1 MEELDLMAMDF
12 SSIDDFIDNNPL
24 ELLEKAAKGSD
35 EKLETVPEKTEKYIV
50 ELDALSPNNAPK
62 EPVKTEVKKEELN
75 TASINTVEVS
85 DEFGAV
91 GSPGKVFVPGAKRQ
105 TKAKT
110 ATKAPAKKDVPTR
123 ELQEAE
129 ITTFLDGVK
138 NPFIEDVTVSE
149 KPKAKQATIDD
160 LFEDIIIETSKTKE
174 ESKAEVKEEPKVE
187 TKAEVKKEVKE
198 EVKEEPKVE
207 TKEEPKI
214 EAKSEAKEE
223 AKEEVKEE
231 VKLEEKPKKATRKRQ
246 TKKETVKEEQKEEEV
261 DEILSEEDIKELR
274 TTLRQIVRKE
284 LRLAIKDAF
293 KDLSEEF

>member
-1 MEELDLMAMDF
+1 MEELDLMALDF
-12 SSIDDFIDNNPL
+12 SSIDDIIDSNPL
-24 ELLEKAAKGSD
+24 ELLEKAAKASE
-35 EKLETVPEKTEKYIV
+35 EKEVESVPEKTEKYIV
-50 ELDALSPNNAPK
+50 ELDALTPNNKPK

-75 TASINTVEVS
+75 TASINTPDVS
-85 DEFGAV
+85 DEYGAV

-110 ATKAPAKKDVPTR
+110 ATKATTKKDVPTK

-129 ITTFLDGVK
+129 IATFLDRVK
-138 NPFIEDVTVSE
+138 NPFIEDVTVNE

-160 LFEDIIIETSKTKE
+160 LFEDIIIETSKAKAETKE
-174 ESKAEVKEEPKVE
+174 AVIEVAKVEEPVAKVEEVKVEEPVSKEEPKVEVKAEVKEEPKS
-187 TKAEVKKEVKE
+187 
-198 EVKEEPKVE
+198 EEPIAKV
-207 TKEEPKI
+207 
-214 EAKSEAKEE
+214 
-223 AKEEVKEE
+223 
-231 VKLEEKPKKATRKRQ
+231 EEKPKKATRKRQ
-246 TKKETVKEEQKEEEV
+246 TKKETVKEEEV

>member
-1 MEELDLMAMDF
+1 MEELDLMALDF
-12 SSIDDFIDNNPL
+12 SSIDDIIDSNPL
-24 ELLEKAAKGSD
+24 ELLEKAAKASE
-35 EKLETVPEKTEKYIV
+35 EKEVESVLEKTEKYIV
-50 ELDALSPNNAPK
+50 ELDALTPNNKPK

-75 TASINTVEVS
+75 TASINTHDVS
-85 DEFGAV
+85 DEYGAV

-110 ATKAPAKKDVPTR
+110 ATKAPTKKDVPTK

-129 ITTFLDGVK
+129 IATFLDSVK
-138 NPFIEDVTVSE
+138 NPFIEDVTVNQ

-160 LFEDIIIETSKTKE
+160 LFEDIIIETSKAENKEAVIEVAKVEEVKVEEPVSKE
-174 ESKAEVKEEPKVE
+174 EPKVELKAEVKEEPK
-187 TKAEVKKEVKE
+187 AEEAIA
-198 EVKEEPKVE
+198 KV
-207 TKEEPKI
+207 
-214 EAKSEAKEE
+214 EE
-223 AKEEVKEE
+223 AKV
-231 VKLEEKPKKATRKRQ
+231 EEKPKKTTRKRQ
-246 TKKETVKEEQKEEEV
+246 TKKETVKEEEV

>member
-1 MEELDLMAMDF
+1 MNELDLMALDF
-12 SSIDDFIDNNPL
+12 SSIDDIIDSNPL
-24 ELLEKAAKGSD
+24 ELLEKAAKASE
-35 EKLETVPEKTEKYIV
+35 EKEVESIQEKTEKYIV
-50 ELDALSPNNAPK
+50 ELDALTPNNKPK

-75 TASINTVEVS
+75 TATINTPEVS
-85 DEFGAV
+85 DEYEAV

-110 ATKAPAKKDVPTR
+110 ATKATAKKQVPNQ

-129 ITTFLDGVK
+129 VATFLDGVK
-138 NPFIEDVTVSE
+138 NPFTDESVES

-160 LFEDIIIETSKTKE
+160 LFEDIIIETSKA
-174 ESKAEVKEEPKVE
+174 KAENKEAVVEEAVVEEVKVEEQVAIEEPKVEVKAEPKVE
-187 TKAEVKKEVKE
+187 TKV
-198 EVKEEPKVE
+198 EEPVVEAEESKV
-207 TKEEPKI
+207 
-214 EAKSEAKEE
+214 
-223 AKEEVKEE
+223 
-231 VKLEEKPKKATRKRQ
+231 EEKPKKTTRKRQ
-246 TKKETVKEEQKEEEV
+246 TKKETVKEEEV

>member
-1 MEELDLMAMDF
+1 MEELDLMALDF
-12 SSIDDFIDNNPL
+12 SSIDDIIDSNPL
-24 ELLEKAAKGSD
+24 ELLEKAAKASE
-35 EKLETVPEKTEKYIV
+35 EKEVDSVPEKTEKYIV
-50 ELDALSPNNAPK
+50 ELDALTPNNKPK

-75 TASINTVEVS
+75 TASINTPEIS
-85 DEFGAV
+85 DEYGAV

-110 ATKAPAKKDVPTR
+110 PTKKQVPNQ

-129 ITTFLDGVK
+129 VATFLDGVK
-138 NPFIEDVTVSE
+138 NPFTDEVVES

-160 LFEDIIIETSKTKE
+160 LFEDIIIETSKAKKETKE
-174 ESKAEVKEEPKVE
+174 TVVEEVKVEEPEAKEEPKVEVKEEPK
-187 TKAEVKKEVKE
+187 
-198 EVKEEPKVE
+198 
-207 TKEEPKI
+207 
-214 EAKSEAKEE
+214 EAVKEE
-223 AKEEVKEE
+223 AKEEPKVDVKADVKEE
-231 VKLEEKPKKATRKRQ
+231 AKVEEKPKKATRKRQ
-246 TKKETVKEEQKEEEV
+246 TKKETVKEEEV

>member
-1 MEELDLMAMDF
+1 MEELDLMALDF
-12 SSIDDFIDNNPL
+12 SSIDDIIDNNPL
-24 ELLEKAAKGSD
+24 ELLEKAAKASE
-35 EKLETVPEKTEKYIV
+35 EKEVDSVPEKTEKYIV
-50 ELDALSPNNAPK
+50 ELDALTPNNKPK

-75 TASINTVEVS
+75 TASINTPEIS
-85 DEFGAV
+85 DEYGAV

-110 ATKAPAKKDVPTR
+110 PTKKQVPNQ

-129 ITTFLDGVK
+129 VATFLDGVK
-138 NPFIEDVTVSE
+138 NPFTDEVVES

-160 LFEDIIIETSKTKE
+160 LFEDIIIETSKAKKETKE
-174 ESKAEVKEEPKVE
+174 TVVEEVKVEEPEAKEEPKVEVKEEPK
-187 TKAEVKKEVKE
+187 
-198 EVKEEPKVE
+198 
-207 TKEEPKI
+207 
-214 EAKSEAKEE
+214 EAVKEE
-223 AKEEVKEE
+223 AKEEPKVDVKADIKEE
-231 VKLEEKPKKATRKRQ
+231 AKVEEKPKKATRKRQ
-246 TKKETVKEEQKEEEV
+246 TKKETVKEEEV

>member
-1 MEELDLMAMDF
+1 MEELDLMALDF
-12 SSIDDFIDNNPL
+12 SSIDDIIDSNPL
-24 ELLEKAAKGSD
+24 ELLEKAAKASE
-35 EKLETVPEKTEKYIV
+35 EKEVDSVPEKTEKYIV
-50 ELDALSPNNAPK
+50 ELDALTPNNKPK

-75 TASINTVEVS
+75 TASINTPEIS
-85 DEFGAV
+85 DEYGAV

-110 ATKAPAKKDVPTR
+110 PTKKQVPNQ

-129 ITTFLDGVK
+129 VATFLDGVK
-138 NPFIEDVTVSE
+138 NPFTDEVVES

-160 LFEDIIIETSKTKE
+160 LFEDIIIETSKAKKETKE
-174 ESKAEVKEEPKVE
+174 TVVEEVKVEEPEAKEEPK
-187 TKAEVKKEVKE
+187 
-198 EVKEEPKVE
+198 EEPKE
-207 TKEEPKI
+207 TV
-214 EAKSEAKEE
+214 KEE
-223 AKEEVKEE
+223 AKV
-231 VKLEEKPKKATRKRQ
+231 EEKPKKTTRKRQ

>member
-1 MEELDLMAMDF
+1 MEELDLMALDF
-12 SSIDDFIDNNPL
+12 SSIDDIIDSNPL
-24 ELLEKAAKGSD
+24 ELLEKAAKASE
-35 EKLETVPEKTEKYIV
+35 EKEVESVLEKTEKYIV
-50 ELDALSPNNAPK
+50 ELDALTPNNKPK

-75 TASINTVEVS
+75 IASINTPDVS
-85 DEFGAV
+85 DEYGAV

-110 ATKAPAKKDVPTR
+110 ATKAPTKKQVPNQ

-129 ITTFLDGVK
+129 IATFLDGVK
-138 NPFIEDVTVSE
+138 NPFTDEVVES

-160 LFEDIIIETSKTKE
+160 LFEDIIIETSKAKAETKE
-174 ESKAEVKEEPKVE
+174 AVVVEKVKVEEVKAKEPVAKEEPKVEVKAEVKEEPK
-187 TKAEVKKEVKE
+187 AE
-198 EVKEEPKVE
+198 
-207 TKEEPKI
+207 I
-214 EAKSEAKEE
+214 KEE
-223 AKEEVKEE
+223 AKI
-231 VKLEEKPKKATRKRQ
+231 EEKPKKTTRKRQ
-246 TKKETVKEEQKEEEV
+246 TKKETVKEEEV

>member
-1 MEELDLMAMDF
+1 MEELDLMALDF
-12 SSIDDFIDNNPL
+12 SSIDDIIDNNPL
-24 ELLEKAAKGSD
+24 ELLEKAAKASE
-35 EKLETVPEKTEKYIV
+35 EKEMESVREKTEKYIV
-50 ELDALSPNNAPK
+50 ELDALTPNNKPK

-75 TASINTVEVS
+75 TASINTPDVS
-85 DEFGAV
+85 DEYGAV

-110 ATKAPAKKDVPTR
+110 ATKAPTKKDVPTK

-129 ITTFLDGVK
+129 IATFLDGVK
-138 NPFIEDVTVSE
+138 NPFTDEVVES

-160 LFEDIIIETSKTKE
+160 LFEDIIIETSKAETKEAVVEEVKVEEQVAKIEEVKVEEPVAKEEPKVEVKTEVKE
-174 ESKAEVKEEPKVE
+174 ESKAE
-187 TKAEVKKEVKE
+187 
-198 EVKEEPKVE
+198 
-207 TKEEPKI
+207 I
-214 EAKSEAKEE
+214 KEE
-223 AKEEVKEE
+223 AKI
-231 VKLEEKPKKATRKRQ
+231 EEKPKKTTRKRQ
-246 TKKETVKEEQKEEEV
+246 TKKESIKEEEV

>member
-1 MEELDLMAMDF
+1 MEELDLMALDF
-12 SSIDDFIDNNPL
+12 SSIDDIIDSNPL
-24 ELLEKAAKGSD
+24 ELLEKAAKASE
-35 EKLETVPEKTEKYIV
+35 EKEVESVLEKTEKYIV
-50 ELDALSPNNAPK
+50 ELDALTPNNKPK

-75 TASINTVEVS
+75 TASINTHDVS
-85 DEFGAV
+85 DEYGAV

-110 ATKAPAKKDVPTR
+110 ATKAPTKKDVPTK

-129 ITTFLDGVK
+129 IATFLDGVK
-138 NPFIEDVTVSE
+138 NPFTDEVVES

-160 LFEDIIIETSKTKE
+160 LFEDIIIETSKAKAETKE
-174 ESKAEVKEEPKVE
+174 AVVEEVKVEKQVAKIEEVKVEEPVAKEEPKVEVKTEVKEEPK
-187 TKAEVKKEVKE
+187 AE
-198 EVKEEPKVE
+198 
-207 TKEEPKI
+207 I
-214 EAKSEAKEE
+214 KEE
-223 AKEEVKEE
+223 AKI
-231 VKLEEKPKKATRKRQ
+231 EEKPKKTTRKRQ
-246 TKKETVKEEQKEEEV
+246 TKKESIKEEEV

>member
-1 MEELDLMAMDF
+1 MEELDLMALDF
-12 SSIDDFIDNNPL
+12 SSIDDIIDSNPL
-24 ELLEKAAKGSD
+24 ELLEKAAKASE
-35 EKLETVPEKTEKYIV
+35 EKEVDSVPEKTEKYIV
-50 ELDALSPNNAPK
+50 ELDALTPNNKPK

-75 TASINTVEVS
+75 TASINTPEIS
-85 DEFGAV
+85 DEYGAV

-110 ATKAPAKKDVPTR
+110 PTKKQVPNQ

-129 ITTFLDGVK
+129 VATFLDGVK
-138 NPFIEDVTVSE
+138 NPFTDEVVES

-160 LFEDIIIETSKTKE
+160 LFEDIIIETSKAKKETKE
-174 ESKAEVKEEPKVE
+174 TVVEEVKVEEPEAKEEPKVEVKEEPK
-187 TKAEVKKEVKE
+187 
-198 EVKEEPKVE
+198 
-207 TKEEPKI
+207 
-214 EAKSEAKEE
+214 EAVKEE
-223 AKEEVKEE
+223 AKEEPKVDVKADVKEE
-231 VKLEEKPKKATRKRQ
+231 AKVEEKPKKTTRKRQ
-246 TKKETVKEEQKEEEV
+246 TKKETVKEEEV

>member
-1 MEELDLMAMDF
+1 MEELDLMALDF
-12 SSIDDFIDNNPL
+12 SSIDDIIDSNPL
-24 ELLEKAAKGSD
+24 ELLEKAAKASE
-35 EKLETVPEKTEKYIV
+35 EKEVDSVPEKTEKYIV
-50 ELDALSPNNAPK
+50 ELDALTPNNKPK

-75 TASINTVEVS
+75 TASINTPEIS
-85 DEFGAV
+85 DEYGAV

-110 ATKAPAKKDVPTR
+110 PTKKQVPNQ

-129 ITTFLDGVK
+129 VATFLDGVK
-138 NPFIEDVTVSE
+138 NPFTDEVVES

-160 LFEDIIIETSKTKE
+160 LFEDIIIETAKAKKETKE
-174 ESKAEVKEEPKVE
+174 TVVEEVKVEEPEAKEEPKVE
-187 TKAEVKKEVKE
+187 IKEEPKEAVKE
-198 EVKEEPKVE
+198 EAKEEPKVE
-207 TKEEPKI
+207 VK
-214 EAKSEAKEE
+214 ADVKEE
-223 AKEEVKEE
+223 AKV
-231 VKLEEKPKKATRKRQ
+231 EEKPKKATRKRQ
-246 TKKETVKEEQKEEEV
+246 TKKETVKEEEV

>member
-1 MEELDLMAMDF
+1 MEELDLMALDF
-12 SSIDDFIDNNPL
+12 SSIDDIINSNPL
-24 ELLEKAAKGSD
+24 ELLEKAAKASE
-35 EKLETVPEKTEKYIV
+35 EKEVDSVPEKTEKYIV
-50 ELDALSPNNAPK
+50 ELDALTPNNKPK

-75 TASINTVEVS
+75 TASINTPEIS
-85 DEFGAV
+85 DEYGAV

-110 ATKAPAKKDVPTR
+110 PTKKQVPNQ

-129 ITTFLDGVK
+129 VATFLDGVK
-138 NPFIEDVTVSE
+138 NPFTDEVVES

-160 LFEDIIIETSKTKE
+160 LFEDIIIETSKAKKETKE
-174 ESKAEVKEEPKVE
+174 TVVEEVKVEEPEAKEEPKVE
-187 TKAEVKKEVKE
+187 IKEEPKEAVKE
-198 EVKEEPKVE
+198 EAKEEPKVE
-207 TKEEPKI
+207 VK
-214 EAKSEAKEE
+214 ADVKEE
-223 AKEEVKEE
+223 AKV
-231 VKLEEKPKKATRKRQ
+231 EEKPKKATRKRQ
-246 TKKETVKEEQKEEEV
+246 TKKETVKEEEV

>member
-1 MEELDLMAMDF
+1 MEELDLMALDF
-12 SSIDDFIDNNPL
+12 SSIDDIIDSNPL
-24 ELLEKAAKGSD
+24 ELLEKAAKASE
-35 EKLETVPEKTEKYIV
+35 EKEVDSVPEKTEKYIV
-50 ELDALSPNNAPK
+50 ELDALTPNNKPK

-75 TASINTVEVS
+75 TASINTPEIS
-85 DEFGAV
+85 DEYGAV

-110 ATKAPAKKDVPTR
+110 PTKKQVPNQ

-129 ITTFLDGVK
+129 VATFLDGVK
-138 NPFIEDVTVSE
+138 NPFTDEVVES

-160 LFEDIIIETSKTKE
+160 LFEDIIIETSKAKKETKE
-174 ESKAEVKEEPKVE
+174 TVVEEVKVEEPEAKEEPK
-187 TKAEVKKEVKE
+187 
-198 EVKEEPKVE
+198 
-207 TKEEPKI
+207 
-214 EAKSEAKEE
+214 EAVKEE
-223 AKEEVKEE
+223 AKEEPKVDVKADVKEE
-231 VKLEEKPKKATRKRQ
+231 AKVEEKPKKATRKRQ
-246 TKKETVKEEQKEEEV
+246 TKKETVKEEEV

>member
-1 MEELDLMAMDF
+1 MEELDLMALDF
-12 SSIDDFIDNNPL
+12 SSIDDIIDSNPL
-24 ELLEKAAKGSD
+24 ELLEKAAKASE
-35 EKLETVPEKTEKYIV
+35 EKEVESVPEKTEKYIV
-50 ELDALSPNNAPK
+50 ELDALTPNNKPK

-75 TASINTVEVS
+75 IASINTPDVS
-85 DEFGAV
+85 DEYGAV

-110 ATKAPAKKDVPTR
+110 ATKAPTKKDVPTK

-129 ITTFLDGVK
+129 IATFLDGVK
-138 NPFIEDVTVSE
+138 NPFTDEVVES

-160 LFEDIIIETSKTKE
+160 LFEDIIIETSKAKAETKE
-174 ESKAEVKEEPKVE
+174 AVVEEVKVEEPVAKVEEVKVEKPAAKEEPEVEVKEEPKE
-187 TKAEVKKEVKE
+187 EPKPDVKE
-198 EVKEEPKVE
+198 E
-207 TKEEPKI
+207 
-214 EAKSEAKEE
+214 A
-223 AKEEVKEE
+223 
-231 VKLEEKPKKATRKRQ
+231 KLEEKPKKTTRKRQ
-246 TKKETVKEEQKEEEV
+246 TKKETVKEEEV

>member
-1 MEELDLMAMDF
+1 MEELDLMALDF
-12 SSIDDFIDNNPL
+12 SSIDDIIDSNPL
-24 ELLEKAAKGSD
+24 ELLEKAAKASE
-35 EKLETVPEKTEKYIV
+35 EKEVDSVPEKTEKYIV
-50 ELDALSPNNAPK
+50 ELDALTPNNKPK

-75 TASINTVEVS
+75 TASINTPEIS
-85 DEFGAV
+85 DEYGAV

-110 ATKAPAKKDVPTR
+110 PTKKQVPNQ

-129 ITTFLDGVK
+129 VATFLDGVK
-138 NPFIEDVTVSE
+138 NPFTDEVVES

-160 LFEDIIIETSKTKE
+160 LFEDIIIETSKAKKETKE
-174 ESKAEVKEEPKVE
+174 TVVEEVKVEEPEAKEEPKVEIKEEPKEAVKEEAKEEPKVEVKAEVKEEAKV
-187 TKAEVKKEVKE
+187 
-198 EVKEEPKVE
+198 
-207 TKEEPKI
+207 
-214 EAKSEAKEE
+214 
-223 AKEEVKEE
+223 
-231 VKLEEKPKKATRKRQ
+231 EEKPKKATRKRQ
-246 TKKETVKEEQKEEEV
+246 TKKETVKEEEV

>member
-35 EKLETVPEKTEKYIV
+35 EKLETIPEKTEKYIV

-187 TKAEVKKEVKE
+187 TK
-198 EVKEEPKVE
+198 
-207 TKEEPKI
+207 EEPKI
-214 EAKSEAKEE
+214 EAKSEVKEEVKEE

>member
-1 MEELDLMAMDF
+1 MEELDLMALDF
-12 SSIDDFIDNNPL
+12 SSIDDIIDSNPL
-24 ELLEKAAKGSD
+24 ELLEKAAKASE
-35 EKLETVPEKTEKYIV
+35 EKEVDSVPEKTEKYIV
-50 ELDALSPNNAPK
+50 ELDALTPNNKPK

-75 TASINTVEVS
+75 TASINTPEIS
-85 DEFGAV
+85 DEYGAV

-110 ATKAPAKKDVPTR
+110 PTKKQVPNQ

-129 ITTFLDGVK
+129 VATFLDGVK
-138 NPFIEDVTVSE
+138 NPFTDEVVES

-160 LFEDIIIETSKTKE
+160 LFEDIIIETSKAKKETKE
-174 ESKAEVKEEPKVE
+174 TVVEEVKVEEPEAKEEPKVEVKEEPK
-187 TKAEVKKEVKE
+187 
-198 EVKEEPKVE
+198 
-207 TKEEPKI
+207 
-214 EAKSEAKEE
+214 EAVKEE
-223 AKEEVKEE
+223 AKEEPKVDVKADVKEE
-231 VKLEEKPKKATRKRQ
+231 AKIEEKPKKTTRKRQ
-246 TKKETVKEEQKEEEV
+246 TKKESIKEEEV

>member
-1 MEELDLMAMDF
+1 MEELDLMALDF
-12 SSIDDFIDNNPL
+12 SSIDDIIDSNPL
-24 ELLEKAAKGSD
+24 ELLEKAAKASE
-35 EKLETVPEKTEKYIV
+35 EKEVDSVPEKTEKYIV
-50 ELDALSPNNAPK
+50 ELDALTPNNKPK

-75 TASINTVEVS
+75 TASINTPEIS
-85 DEFGAV
+85 DEYGAV

-110 ATKAPAKKDVPTR
+110 PTKKQVPNQ

-129 ITTFLDGVK
+129 VATFLDGVK
-138 NPFIEDVTVSE
+138 NPFTDEVVES

-160 LFEDIIIETSKTKE
+160 LFEDIIIETSKAKKETKE
-174 ESKAEVKEEPKVE
+174 TVVEEVKVEEPEAKEEPKVE
-187 TKAEVKKEVKE
+187 IKEEPKEAVKE
-198 EVKEEPKVE
+198 EAKEEPKVE
-207 TKEEPKI
+207 VK
-214 EAKSEAKEE
+214 ADVKEE
-223 AKEEVKEE
+223 AKV
-231 VKLEEKPKKATRKRQ
+231 EEKPKKATRKRQ
-246 TKKETVKEEQKEEEV
+246 TKKETVKEEEV

>member
-1 MEELDLMAMDF
+1 MEELDLMALDF
-12 SSIDDFIDNNPL
+12 SSIDDIIDSNPL
-24 ELLEKAAKGSD
+24 ELLEKAAKASE
-35 EKLETVPEKTEKYIV
+35 EKEVDSVPEKTEKYIV
-50 ELDALSPNNAPK
+50 ELDALTPNNKPK

-75 TASINTVEVS
+75 TASINTPEIS
-85 DEFGAV
+85 DEYGAV

-110 ATKAPAKKDVPTR
+110 PTKKQVPNQ

-129 ITTFLDGVK
+129 VATFLDGVK
-138 NPFIEDVTVSE
+138 NPFTDEVVES

-160 LFEDIIIETSKTKE
+160 LFEDIIIETSKAKKETKETIVEEVKVEEPETKE
-174 ESKAEVKEEPKVE
+174 EPKVEVKEEPK
-187 TKAEVKKEVKE
+187 
-198 EVKEEPKVE
+198 
-207 TKEEPKI
+207 
-214 EAKSEAKEE
+214 EAVKEE
-223 AKEEVKEE
+223 AKEEPKVDVKADVKEE
-231 VKLEEKPKKATRKRQ
+231 AKVEEKPKKATRKRQ
-246 TKKETVKEEQKEEEV
+246 TKKETVKEEEV

>member
-1 MEELDLMAMDF
+1 MEELDLMALDF
-12 SSIDDFIDNNPL
+12 SSIDDIIDSNPL
-24 ELLEKAAKGSD
+24 ELLEKAAKASE
-35 EKLETVPEKTEKYIV
+35 EKEVDSVPEKTEKYIV
-50 ELDALSPNNAPK
+50 ELDALTPNNKPK

-75 TASINTVEVS
+75 TASINTPEIS
-85 DEFGAV
+85 DEYGAV

-110 ATKAPAKKDVPTR
+110 PTKKQVPNQ

-129 ITTFLDGVK
+129 VATFLDGVK
-138 NPFIEDVTVSE
+138 NPFTDEVVES

-160 LFEDIIIETSKTKE
+160 LFEDIIIETSKAKKETKE
-174 ESKAEVKEEPKVE
+174 TVVEEVKVEEPEAKEEPKVEVKEEPK
-187 TKAEVKKEVKE
+187 EVV
-198 EVKEEPKVE
+198 
-207 TKEEPKI
+207 
-214 EAKSEAKEE
+214 KEE
-223 AKEEVKEE
+223 AKEEPKVDVKADVKEE
-231 VKLEEKPKKATRKRQ
+231 AKVEEKPKKATRKRQ
-246 TKKETVKEEQKEEEV
+246 TKKETVKEEEV

>member
-1 MEELDLMAMDF
+1 MEELDLMALDF
-12 SSIDDFIDNNPL
+12 SSIDDIIDSNPL
-24 ELLEKAAKGSD
+24 ELLEKAAKASE
-35 EKLETVPEKTEKYIV
+35 EKEVDSVPEKTEKYIV
-50 ELDALSPNNAPK
+50 ELDALTPNNKPK

-75 TASINTVEVS
+75 TASINTTEIS
-85 DEFGAV
+85 DEYGAV

-110 ATKAPAKKDVPTR
+110 PTKKQVPNQ

-129 ITTFLDGVK
+129 VATFLDGVK
-138 NPFIEDVTVSE
+138 NPFTDEVVES

-160 LFEDIIIETSKTKE
+160 LFEDIIIETSKAKKETKE
-174 ESKAEVKEEPKVE
+174 TVVEEVKVEEPEAKEEPKVE
-187 TKAEVKKEVKE
+187 IKEEPKEAVKE
-198 EVKEEPKVE
+198 EAKEEPKVE
-207 TKEEPKI
+207 VK
-214 EAKSEAKEE
+214 ADVKEE
-223 AKEEVKEE
+223 AKV
-231 VKLEEKPKKATRKRQ
+231 EEKPKKATRKRQ
-246 TKKETVKEEQKEEEV
+246 TKKETVKEEEV

>member
-1 MEELDLMAMDF
+1 MEELDLMALDF
-12 SSIDDFIDNNPL
+12 SSIDDIIDSNPL
-24 ELLEKAAKGSD
+24 ELLEKAAKASE
-35 EKLETVPEKTEKYIV
+35 EKEVDSVPEKTEKYIV
-50 ELDALSPNNAPK
+50 ELDALTPNNKPK

-75 TASINTVEVS
+75 TASINTPEIS
-85 DEFGAV
+85 DEYGAV

-110 ATKAPAKKDVPTR
+110 PTKKQVPNQ

-129 ITTFLDGVK
+129 VATFLDGVK
-138 NPFIEDVTVSE
+138 NPFTDEVVES

-160 LFEDIIIETSKTKE
+160 LFEDIIIETSKAKKETKE
-174 ESKAEVKEEPKVE
+174 TVVEEVKVEEPEAKEEPKVEVKEEPK
-187 TKAEVKKEVKE
+187 
-198 EVKEEPKVE
+198 
-207 TKEEPKI
+207 
-214 EAKSEAKEE
+214 EAVKEE
-223 AKEEVKEE
+223 AKEEPKVDVKADIKEE
-231 VKLEEKPKKATRKRQ
+231 AKVEEKPKKATRKRQ
-246 TKKETVKEEQKEEEV
+246 TKKETVKEEEV